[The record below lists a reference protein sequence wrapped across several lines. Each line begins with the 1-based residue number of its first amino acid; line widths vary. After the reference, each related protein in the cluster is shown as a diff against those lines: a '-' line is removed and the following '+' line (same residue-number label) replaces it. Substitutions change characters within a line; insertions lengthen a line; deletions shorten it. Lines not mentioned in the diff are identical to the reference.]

1 MGNFNDYLNSSGKT
15 TSKQTE
21 NKNSE
26 RPSNEKLEDMINE
39 YQKLNSNE
47 LMNEFIRLTIEK
59 KKKGELKKEELD
71 SIRQTIVPYL
81 NGEQKT
87 MLEKLLDMVE
97 NV

>member
-1 MGNFNDYLNSSGKT
+1 MGNFNDYLNSSGKN

-47 LMNEFIRLTIEK
+47 LMNEFIKLTIEK

-87 MLEKLLDMVE
+87 MLEKLLDLVE